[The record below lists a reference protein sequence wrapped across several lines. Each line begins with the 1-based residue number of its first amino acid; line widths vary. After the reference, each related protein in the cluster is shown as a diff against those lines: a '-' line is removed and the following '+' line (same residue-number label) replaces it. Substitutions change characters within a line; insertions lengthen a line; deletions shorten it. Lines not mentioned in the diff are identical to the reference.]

1 MKRFFIMIVAS
12 AVFLTACAGPRWV
25 RTPVVK
31 DRNFVIALEH
41 CEEKGAVVTGAYTH
55 PYEVASEDLGMLM
68 RGLTYVE
75 RGGLQTGEQTGHVFQ
90 AEEIDRLAPALAGA
104 LNVADGSQR
113 IRFISYK
120 REKALIFYV
129 SRETEGVVFTESGN
143 RLNMAFSRINS
154 EIDPDSVNDFYE
166 DFSRMDPL
174 DIRSADTVL
183 NPIHTFGWRK
193 ELDTGNDAPMW
204 ITVDIDAMKQAVAS
218 APAVNS
224 NVSQG
229 RDSSNDVPAVKPDVP
244 AAASVVPSTAAAME
258 TLPAVLSDDQIKE
271 DIKSKLKYLKELL
284 DEGLISEKDYDAKKS
299 ELLEKIP

>member
-12 AVFLTACAGPRWV
+12 AVFFTGCAGSRWV

-41 CEEKGAVVTGAYTH
+41 REEKGAVVTGAHAH
-55 PYEVASEDLGMLM
+55 PYEIASEDLAMLM

-75 RGGLQTGEQTGHVFQ
+75 RGGLLTGEKTGDVFQ

-104 LNVADGSQR
+104 LRVADGSQR

-129 SRETEGVVFTESGN
+129 SRETEGVVFAESGN
-143 RLNMAFSRINS
+143 RLNIAFSRINS
-154 EIDPDSVNDFYE
+154 EIDPDSVNDFHE

-174 DIRSADTVL
+174 DVRSADTVL

-193 ELDTGNDAPMW
+193 QLDTGNDAPMW

-224 NVSQG
+224 SVPGG
-229 RDSSNDVPAVKPDVP
+229 RELSPDDPAFKQDSPPVAPAVPP
-244 AAASVVPSTAAAME
+244 AAATME
-258 TLPAVLSDDQIKE
+258 TLPPPLSDDQIKE

-284 DEGLISEKDYDAKKS
+284 DEGLISEKDYDAKKT